1 MNGKRKMLKP
11 ELEIQPQSH
20 TLSLADIAHFIFTLK
35 KDTFHIMIL
44 KKNNFAFFSLLKNI

>member
-1 MNGKRKMLKP
+1 MLKP